1 VDTNSVDSVD
11 TGKGKATTL
20 DAVSASESIE
30 LQTRKSLNT
39 PDSSE
44 GMNHGVQERL
54 LGTSDTEVEA
64 VVGAKELPEDL
75 GRAKQIGRESLG
87 LAGNTNTIHKR
98 AIKTRCIY
106 H

>member
-1 VDTNSVDSVD
+1 MLHKARMGPFEDSEGNEHWGIEIVDTDSIDSVD
-11 TGKGKATTL
+11 TGQGKAATP

-44 GMNHGVQERL
+44 GMNHGVHERL

-64 VVGAKELPEDL
+64 VVGAEGSLEDF
-75 GRAKQIGRESLG
+75 GHAKQIGR
-87 LAGNTNTIHKR
+87 
-98 AIKTRCIY
+98 
-106 H
+106 